1 MINRLKKVFAS
12 FDSHEV
18 RYVVIGG
25 IAAVLHGVPRA
36 TIDLDILIEATP
48 ANARRLLDAL
58 EEAGLGTA
66 SMTTAEELVSNAIT
80 IFQDRV
86 RVDVQTTT
94 PGISFEEVW
103 NRRTTM
109 HYRDQAFWVLSK
121 DDLIASKLAAGRDVD
136 LEDVRLLRLADG
148 EESRS

>member
-1 MINRLKKVFAS
+1 MLNRLKKVFAS

-18 RYVVIGG
+18 RYVIIGG
-25 IAAVLHGVPRA
+25 VAAVLHGVPRT

-66 SMTTAEELVSNAIT
+66 SLTTAEELIANAIT

-94 PGISFEEVW
+94 PGISFEEAW
-103 NRRTTM
+103 KRRTTM
-109 HYRDQAFWVLSK
+109 HYRDQAFWVLSRG
-121 DDLIASKLAAGRDVD
+121 DLIASKLAAGRKVD
-136 LEDVRLLRLADG
+136 MEDVRLLRLADG
-148 EESRS
+148 ADGQS